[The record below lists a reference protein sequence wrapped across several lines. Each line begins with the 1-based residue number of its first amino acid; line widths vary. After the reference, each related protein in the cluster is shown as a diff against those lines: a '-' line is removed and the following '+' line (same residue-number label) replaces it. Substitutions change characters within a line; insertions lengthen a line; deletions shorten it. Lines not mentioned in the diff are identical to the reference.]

1 MERAHT
7 FARSTFFLLACLCGA
22 IASAQGLDYDELEAH
37 PGGLGPVE
45 LGMTVAEASEALG
58 LDLGD
63 DAIQYSDGACSS
75 YALGASIYEW
85 DLRFTARKN
94 TIVRVD
100 IFTDRI
106 KTEAGVGNGS
116 AASAIRAAYDSEF
129 RVQPGRDKGES
140 TMQMVTDAGAVMAF
154 VGRRPGPAQGDA
166 SGPLAAPEK
175 VRRYSVGLRGSGATE
190 GCL

>member
-1 MERAHT
+1 MKRAHI
-7 FARSTFFLLACLCGA
+7 FATPTFFLLACLCA
-22 IASAQGLDYDELEAH
+22 AMANAQGLDYDKLKAH
-37 PGGLGPVE
+37 PGGLGPLE

-58 LDLGD
+58 LDLAE

-85 DLRFTARKN
+85 DLRFTAREN
-94 TIVRVD
+94 RIVRVD

-116 AASAIRAAYDSEF
+116 AASAIRAAYDGEF

-140 TMQMVTDAGAVMAF
+140 KMQMATEAGAVMEF

-166 SGPLAAPEK
+166 SGTLAAPQR
-175 VRRYSVGLRGSGATE
+175 VRRYSVGLRDSGATE